1 MYVIISYDVETE
13 LCSKLMKLLRKYLF
27 HIQNSVF
34 EGELT
39 TRELKQL
46 ETEIYKIIK
55 NTASSV
61 VLYELPSI
69 KPLNKRILG
78 CATRNN
84 DIII

>member
-55 NTASSV
+55 NTTSSV

-69 KPLNKRILG
+69 KPLNKRVLG

-84 DIII
+84 DIVI